1 LNIKGKNENVIY
13 SHRNISDLRKDP
25 FSASGAFLVPFVGRI
40 PEGYYVFDGVRYEFE
55 EKNVKHGLLYDRKW
69 TIKSVDEKFG
79 RVIFSY
85 RIKEDEFESYPFD
98 LSIDVEF
105 SLSIKGL
112 KVVTFFKNTGS
123 KSLPLSFGWH
133 PYFRLF
139 DEDID
144 KYVLKIPA
152 EKIIVLDD
160 VRKIPTGVE
169 ERVRGSCYDFS
180 YGKKI
185 KEIVMDTV
193 FSGIVFDGDKAFTY
207 LTCCGSGVKIWQTY
221 PYKYIVVYTP
231 AHRKSIAIEPW
242 SSAPNSYNMH
252 RLGLIR
258 LAPNQTITAS
268 FGVQKYSSLR

>member
-1 LNIKGKNENVIY
+1 MNIKGKNENVIY
-13 SHRNISDLRKDP
+13 CYQNISDLHKDP

-40 PEGYYVFDGVRYEFE
+40 PEGYYVFDGVRYEFK

-69 TIKSVDEKFG
+69 TVKSIDEKIG

-105 SLSIKGL
+105 SLSTKGL
-112 KVVTFFKNTGS
+112 EVVAFFKNTGS
-123 KSLPLSFGWH
+123 KPLPLSFGWH

-139 DEDID
+139 DEDINE
-144 KYVLKIPA
+144 YVLKIPA
-152 EKIIVLDD
+152 KKIIVLDD
-160 VRKIPTGVE
+160 VKKIPTGVE
-169 ERVRGSCYDFS
+169 ESVKGSYYDFS

-185 KEIVMDTV
+185 KEIAMDTV
-193 FSGIVFDGDKAFTY
+193 FSDIVFDGDKAFTY
-207 LTCCGSGVKIWQTY
+207 LTYYGNGVKIWQTY

-231 AHRKSIAIEPW
+231 VHRKSIAIEPW
-242 SSAPNSYNMH
+242 SSAPNSFNMY

-258 LAPNQTITAS
+258 LSPNQTITAS
-268 FGVQKYSSLR
+268 FGVQKYSL